1 MFAKLSADGRDIHP
15 LYQYLTDR
23 QTNPKFSGPIT
34 WNFNK
39 FLIDRTGQPI
49 ARFDS
54 VGSSGERQGGSGD
67 RECAQ
72 IGFRLMLNRK
82 NSIYHCWSWP

>member
-1 MFAKLSADGRDIHP
+1 MHP
-15 LYQYLTDR
+15 LYQFLTNR
-23 QTNPKFSGPIT
+23 QTNPKFAGPIT

-54 VGSSGERQGGSGD
+54 AD
-67 RECAQ
+67 RPESEKVVQA
-72 IGFRLMLNRK
+72 IENALR
-82 NSIYHCWSWP
+82 